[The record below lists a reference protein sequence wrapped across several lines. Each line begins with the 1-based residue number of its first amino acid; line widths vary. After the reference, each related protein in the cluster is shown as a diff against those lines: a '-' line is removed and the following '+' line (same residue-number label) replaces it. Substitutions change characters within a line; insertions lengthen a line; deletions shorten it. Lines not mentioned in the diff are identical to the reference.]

1 MYYGRAAETVQW
13 FTKLGY
19 TLPYQVN
26 TADFILDLSSADV
39 STEKRCCA
47 PAQPNVRL
55 S

>member
-13 FTKLGY
+13 FAKLGY

-39 STEKRCCA
+39 STEKR
-47 PAQPNVRL
+47 
-55 S
+55 